1 MIFGDKKLEYIYL
14 NIYRYEMSAIFFQHK
29 RRKKDPIAV
38 FSLKDPDTFVVKL
51 KRTNDTIDFLMV
63 DRRTYQISMDQLD
76 DCVQA
81 CLDKGLLI
89 VPVTEQVETA
99 LSYDPKL
106 PFKEEFKKTELYGK
120 LFQYQKEG
128 VEHVVRHFDGRA
140 LIADDMGL
148 GKTLQALALSK
159 YYGITKVLVICPAYL
174 RYNWR
179 AEFEKWLNVNPDDV
193 SLIKKGTDKLTG
205 YPVIISY
212 ELATKR
218 KIELEDFGFDM
229 VICDESHYLK
239 NHKTK
244 RTRGLSPLI
253 RKIDKAILLT
263 GTPALNRPCELYS
276 QANMIRKQY
285 FPKYKQYAERYCDR
299 KMSPLGYWDD
309 SGSSNPHELCW
320 LAKQTVMIRR
330 LKRDVLKDLPT
341 KHRSQLHIDLDARD
355 TYEMIPLFEE
365 WRQLNQ
371 DIPKMAPCSEK
382 VRKADFRRKC
392 VINEIYGLTADAKS
406 KAMQKLIKDTM
417 DNGQQFLVFCYH
429 KQLMDDLFEA
439 CDGKAML
446 INGDTPTEKRHQYVK
461 DFQEGKYQVA
471 VLSMLAA
478 GTGIT
483 LTAASHV
490 IFAELYWV
498 PGVLLQSEDRVHRI
512 GQENSCHIQ
521 YVICK
526 DTLDPYLYKS
536 IQWKL
541 ETIDGC
547 LDQRDDRNFKGEDI
561 KIYDME
567 V

>member
-1 MIFGDKKLEYIYL
+1 
-14 NIYRYEMSAIFFQHK
+14 MSAIFFQHK

-38 FSLKDPDTFVVKL
+38 FSLKDPNTFVVKL
-51 KRTNDTIDFLMV
+51 KRTNDTIDFLLI
-63 DRRTYQISMDQLD
+63 DRRTYQITMDQLD
-76 DCVQA
+76 DCVQT

-218 KIELEDFGFDM
+218 RIELEDFGFDM

-263 GTPALNRPCELYS
+263 GTPALNRPSELYS

-299 KMSPLGYWDD
+299 
-309 SGSSNPHELCW
+309 
-320 LAKQTVMIRR
+320 
-330 LKRDVLKDLPT
+330 
-341 KHRSQLHIDLDARD
+341 
-355 TYEMIPLFEE
+355 
-365 WRQLNQ
+365 
-371 DIPKMAPCSEK
+371 
-382 VRKADFRRKC
+382 
-392 VINEIYGLTADAKS
+392 
-406 KAMQKLIKDTM
+406 
-417 DNGQQFLVFCYH
+417 
-429 KQLMDDLFEA
+429 
-439 CDGKAML
+439 
-446 INGDTPTEKRHQYVK
+446 
-461 DFQEGKYQVA
+461 
-471 VLSMLAA
+471 
-478 GTGIT
+478 
-483 LTAASHV
+483 
-490 IFAELYWV
+490 
-498 PGVLLQSEDRVHRI
+498 
-512 GQENSCHIQ
+512 
-521 YVICK
+521 
-526 DTLDPYLYKS
+526 
-536 IQWKL
+536 
-541 ETIDGC
+541 
-547 LDQRDDRNFKGEDI
+547 
-561 KIYDME
+561 
-567 V
+567 